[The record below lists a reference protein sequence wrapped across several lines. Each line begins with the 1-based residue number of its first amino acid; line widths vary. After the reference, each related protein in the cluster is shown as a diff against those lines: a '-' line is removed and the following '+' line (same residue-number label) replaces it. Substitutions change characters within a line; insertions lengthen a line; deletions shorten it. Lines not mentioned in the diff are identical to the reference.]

1 MRKKSR
7 LFALAEHLRGRRTG
21 VTAEELAER
30 FSVSVRT
37 IHRDLDA
44 LREASLPVQAERGRG
59 GGIALDRAYTLPPV
73 NLSPRE
79 AAVLVVLGA
88 YARRLRLIPFEETL
102 AQAIDKVRG
111 ALSSSAQRE
120 LLQHVERLEF
130 TGVPSPPVQPAV
142 RKAIEQAWFEQCAL
156 DVTYVS
162 GNFVERHAT
171 IVIERVLF
179 ERNATLVYGREVQTQ
194 EIRPYRLDRFTR
206 AVCRALEEVK
216 P

>member
-1 MRKKSR
+1 
-7 LFALAEHLRGRRTG
+7 
-21 VTAEELAER
+21 
-30 FSVSVRT
+30 
-37 IHRDLDA
+37 
-44 LREASLPVQAERGRG
+44 
-59 GGIALDRAYTLPPV
+59 V

-130 TGVPSPPVQPAV
+130 TGVPSPPVEPAV

-156 DVTYVS
+156 EVTYVG
-162 GNFVERHAT
+162 GNFVEKYAT

-179 ERNATLVYGREVQTQ
+179 ERNATMVYGRDVKTQ
-194 EIRPYRLDRFTR
+194 ETRPYRLDRFTK
-206 AVCRALEEVK
+206 AVCVDLDGAKR
-216 P
+216 